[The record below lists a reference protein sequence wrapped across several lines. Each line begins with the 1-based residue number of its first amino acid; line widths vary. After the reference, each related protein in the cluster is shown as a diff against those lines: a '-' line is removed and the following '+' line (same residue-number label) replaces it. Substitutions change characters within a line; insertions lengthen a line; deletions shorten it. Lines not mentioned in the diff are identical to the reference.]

1 VGFFLCPWEENRGW
15 TSHFFYLICRQKLR
29 FLRFCE
35 SICQDFCRKN
45 VVDCILYNSGFCFNS
60 SSGNAKVFLHSKQC
74 QLNNFGPKNLKTF
87 ELRTQRSI
95 NKNKVSWQNAFICYF
110 FMRIR
115 SPNLLSF
122 FRRRS
127 RTAVLGQIYSG
138 KPKIIPR
145 TPSAKRESLFGFALL
160 SLYVLR
166 SDTCIRLTLAC
177 FHLLSIFGFN
187 FFLFRFD

>member
-1 VGFFLCPWEENRGW
+1 MLLIVFCTILGFV
-15 TSHFFYLICRQKLR
+15 SILR
-29 FLRFCE
+29 VEKRL
-35 SICQDFCRKN
+35 
-45 VVDCILYNSGFCFNS
+45 
-60 SSGNAKVFLHSKQC
+60 VFLHSKQC

-110 FMRIR
+110 FMWIR

-122 FRRRS
+122 FHRSS

-187 FFLFRFD
+187 FFCFVLISLPTDTPSWFSFEEFAAFL